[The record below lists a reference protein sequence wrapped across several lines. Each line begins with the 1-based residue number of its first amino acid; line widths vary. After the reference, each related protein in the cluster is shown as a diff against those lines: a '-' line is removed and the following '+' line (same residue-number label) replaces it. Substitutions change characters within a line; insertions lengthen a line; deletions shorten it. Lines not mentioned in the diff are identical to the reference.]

1 MVWPRRTSF
10 RQFNA
15 DLRRNSDISLVY
27 AVEEDPLCYPD
38 TNVLI
43 NLLDLRDQEE
53 LDEYEAAVFQVR
65 FEEEW
70 PSGSLDLDHYLS
82 LHHHLFQD
90 VYAWAGEIRDI
101 RIHKDR
107 TTFAYPENI
116 LMSLKAVFND
126 LATNKYLVDM
136 EPREFAENAAHL
148 LAEINAAHP
157 FREGNG
163 RTQLAFL
170 SMVVENAGFPF
181 NEDVIEPQTVV
192 PAMIESFHSSNDA
205 LVKLIEKI
213 TAT

>member
-1 MVWPRRTSF
+1 MPSSTGWCTTPTGSNSTDNPSERKTLNYVTK
-10 RQFNA
+10 RQKTDIKNQGLTATRQSWA
-15 DLRRNSDISLVY
+15 DTPVQMGGCCRNRWADIPEY
-27 AVEEDPLCYPD
+27 A
-38 TNVLI
+38 
-43 NLLDLRDQEE
+43 
-53 LDEYEAAVFQVR
+53 
-65 FEEEW
+65 
-70 PSGSLDLDHYLS
+70 DHYLS